1 MVFIGIAA
9 SAAIAWLVCRMAIP
23 LGPRL
28 GYVDRPDD
36 SALKVHRMPAV
47 PLGGVAILSGTAVG
61 WWAIGDVV
69 WGMLGLAAV
78 VVLLG
83 LLDDRTG
90 LSPPVRLVAEAAV
103 GVATLSLPAVP
114 LGLDSPLEAV
124 VAVSLV
130 VLAINAV
137 NLVDGL
143 DGLAG
148 STALIAFLG
157 VAALSLNR
165 GIDPGLPLVTAG
177 ALAGFLLL
185 NRHPARVFLGDN
197 GAYLVGFLLAVT
209 VMRGSPDG
217 LGSQLLVASL
227 VLGVFVVD
235 LAATVMRRWLARR
248 PMLSGDRG
256 HLYDRL
262 RDHGWSVPAV
272 VAAAAGAQ
280 ILFVAIAFGLE
291 VVT

>member
-9 SAAIAWLVCRMAIP
+9 GAAFAWLVCQVAIR

-36 SALKVHRMPAV
+36 PELKVHRMPAV
-47 PLGGVAILSGTAVG
+47 PLGGLAILAGTVVG
-61 WWAIGDVV
+61 WWAIGDVPWELV
-69 WGMLGLAAV
+69 GLAAT

-90 LSPPVRLVAEAAV
+90 LSPLVRLVAEAGV
-103 GVATLSLPAVP
+103 GVATLSLPVVP
-114 LGLDSPLEAV
+114 LRLDAPLEA
-124 VAVSLV
+124 AAGVSLV
-130 VLAINAV
+130 LLAINAV

-148 STALIAFLG
+148 STASIAFLG

-165 GIDPGLPLVTAG
+165 GVDPGLPLVAAG

-217 LGSQLLVASL
+217 FGGQLLIASL
-227 VLGVFVVD
+227 VLGVFVID
-235 LAATVMRRWLARR
+235 LAVTVMRRWLTGR
-248 PMLSGDRG
+248 PILTGDRG

-272 VAAAAGAQ
+272 VAAGAGAQ
-280 ILFVAIAFGLE
+280 IVFVAVAIGLE
-291 VVT
+291 VMS

>member
-9 SAAIAWLVCRMAIP
+9 GVTIAWFVCRVAIR

-36 SALKVHRMPAV
+36 PALKVHRMPAV
-47 PLGGVAILSGTAVG
+47 PLGGVAILSGTVVG
-61 WWAIGDVV
+61 WWAIGNVV
-69 WGMLGLAAV
+69 WGVLGLAAA

-83 LLDDRTG
+83 LLDDRAG
-90 LSPPVRLVAEAAV
+90 LSPLVRLVAEAGV
-103 GVATLSLPAVP
+103 GVATLSQPFVP
-114 LGLDSPLEAV
+114 LGLNSPLEAV
-124 VAVSLV
+124 VGVALV

-148 STALIAFLG
+148 STAFIAFLG

-165 GIDPGLPLVTAG
+165 GVDPGLSLVTAG

-217 LGSQLLVASL
+217 LGGQLLVASL

-235 LAATVMRRWLARR
+235 LAVTVMRRWLAGR

-262 RDHGWSVPAV
+262 RDHGWSIPAV

-280 ILFVAIAFGLE
+280 TVFVAVALGLE